1 MRDSIHPPLLSVS
14 DLTMHFGGILALN
27 EVSFEVNR
35 RSITAIIGP
44 NGAGKTTLFNCL
56 TGFYR
61 PHDGNIFLLQSRK
74 GELDLTQLLGQPF
87 QLTDFINPLAFS
99 RRLYYKLFGGSH
111 LTARIGIARTFQN
124 IRLFRQMTVME
135 NLLIAQHH
143 ALNRNVLAGLF
154 QTTAYQAAEQDAIA
168 RAHAWLKVFKLE
180 VFANRLAGELPYG
193 SQRRLEIARAMC
205 TRPRLLCLDEPAAG
219 LNPKETA
226 ELSELIRRLRDDYE
240 VTILLIEHDMSLVM
254 QISEHI
260 VVLDHGEVIADGS
273 PEEVKHDAAVLAAYL
288 GFSG

>member
-35 RSITAIIGP
+35 HSITAIIGP

-61 PHDGNIFLLQSRK
+61 PHEGKIFLLQSRK

-143 ALNRNVLAGLF
+143 ALNRNILAGLF

-180 VFANRLAGELPYG
+180 TFANRLAGELPYG

-205 TRPRLLCLDEPAAG
+205 TQPRLLCLDEPAAG

-260 VVLDHGEVIADGS
+260 VVLDHGEVIADGT
-273 PEEVKHDAAVLAAYL
+273 PEEIKHDAAVLAAYL

>member
-35 RSITAIIGP
+35 HSITAIIGP

-61 PHDGNIFLLQSRK
+61 PHDGKIFLLQSRK
-74 GELDLTQLLGQPF
+74 GELDLTRLLGQPF
-87 QLTDFINPLAFS
+87 QLTDFINPFAFS
-99 RRLYYKLFGGSH
+99 QRLYYKLFGGSH

-143 ALNRNVLAGLF
+143 ALNRNILAGLF
-154 QTTAYQAAEQDAIA
+154 QTMAYQAAEQDAIA

-180 VFANRLAGELPYG
+180 AFANRLAGELPYG

-205 TRPRLLCLDEPAAG
+205 THPHLLCLDEPAAG

-226 ELSELIRRLRDDYE
+226 ELSELIRRLRDDHE

-260 VVLDHGEVIADGS
+260 VVLDHGEVIADGT

>member
-27 EVSFEVNR
+27 DVSFEVNR
-35 RSITAIIGP
+35 HSITAIIGP

-61 PHDGNIFLLQSRK
+61 PHDGKIFLLQSRK

-143 ALNRNVLAGLF
+143 ALNRNILAGLF

-180 VFANRLAGELPYG
+180 AFANRLAGELPYG

-205 TRPRLLCLDEPAAG
+205 TQPRLLCLDEPAAG

-260 VVLDHGEVIADGS
+260 VVLDHGEVIADGT

-288 GFSG
+288 GF